1 MQDEKLKK
9 GKYQKYV
16 IQALVAGALVLSFS
30 SINHVHTYMVTHFK
44 RVTPVKKPLGKTPP
58 QPKPTT
64 PKEPSSVLPLPE
76 TIPIASKK
84 TEPPPVKPM
93 SRLTLAKTKIDL
105 NFIKEVEGSVLKG
118 YVPLAATTKSGV
130 TIGNGVDLGQMS
142 SSELAGLPISARLK
156 NKLKPYI
163 GLRQF
168 NAKAFLK
175 AHPLVINEN
184 EMTELNTIVGN
195 KILQPLAA
203 TYRKA
208 TGKSFTSLPAAAQT
222 ALFSFAYQ
230 YGPNFMHKASLKNL
244 WHCFV
249 TRNWVK
255 ASATLRSSK
264 LYANRRQQEALLLSE
279 IA

>member
-1 MQDEKLKK
+1 MHSIYKRDLTMQVEKLKN

-16 IQALVAGALVLSFS
+16 IQTLVAGALILSFS
-30 SINHVHTYMVTHFK
+30 SINHVHTYMTTHFK
-44 RVTPVKKPLGKTPP
+44 RVAPVKKPLGKTPP
-58 QPKPTT
+58 QPTSEPYTPT
-64 PKEPSSVLPLPE
+64 E
-76 TIPIASKK
+76 T
-84 TEPPPVKPM
+84 VKP
-93 SRLTLAKTKIDL
+93 STQLTLEKTKIDL

-142 SSELAGLPISARLK
+142 SSELADLPISAPLK
-156 NKLKPYI
+156 KKLMPYV
-163 GLRQF
+163 GLRHF
-168 NAKAFLK
+168 DAKAFLK
-175 AHPLVINEN
+175 AHPLMINEH
-184 EMTELNTIVGN
+184 EMTELNTMIGN

-203 TYRKA
+203 TYRKE

-230 YGPNFMHKASLKNL
+230 YGPNFMYKESLKNL

-249 TRNWVK
+249 TGNWVK
-255 ASATLRSSK
+255 ARATLRSSK
-264 LYANRRQQEALLLSE
+264 FYANRRQQEALLLSG